1 MKLTPISGQ
10 GTSSWQSDGDPTEL
24 HEKHLGIVAEKKFKS
39 HDRAMERFY
48 PWDHKN
54 ECHFSR

>member
-24 HEKHLGIVAEKKFKS
+24 HEKHLGIVAEKKIVNIMIELCLP
-39 HDRAMERFY
+39 ME
-48 PWDHKN
+48 PQK
-54 ECHFSR
+54 

>member
-24 HEKHLGIVAEKKFKS
+24 HEKHLGIVAEKDCKY
-39 HDRAMERFY
+39 HDRAMERVY
-48 PWDHKN
+48 SCDHKN
-54 ECHFSR
+54 ECHFSP